1 MPNYAILNDYDD
13 QFAKFGKLTFFWILL
28 KIIF

>member
-1 MPNYAILNDYDD
+1 MDNYILDDYNE
-13 QFAKFGKLTFFWILL
+13 QFGTLGKLTALWVLL

>member
-1 MPNYAILNDYDD
+1 MTNLAILDNYDD
-13 QFAKFGKLTFFWILL
+13 QFAVFGKLAAFWLLL

>member
-1 MPNYAILNDYDD
+1 MTNNVILNDYDD

>member
-1 MPNYAILNDYDD
+1 MDNYILDDYNDE
-13 QFAKFGKLTFFWILL
+13 FATLGKLTALWLLL

>member
-1 MPNYAILNDYDD
+1 MDNYILDDYNEE
-13 QFAKFGKLTFFWILL
+13 FATLGKLTALWWLL

>member
-1 MPNYAILNDYDD
+1 MNTYALKDYDD
-13 QFAKFGKLTFFWILL
+13 EFATLGKLTALWVLL

>member
-1 MPNYAILNDYDD
+1 MTNNLNLDDYDD
-13 QFAKFGKLTFFWILL
+13 QFASLGKLTFFWILL

>member
-1 MPNYAILNDYDD
+1 MPNYAILDDYDD
-13 QFAKFGKLTFFWILL
+13 QFASLGKLTFFWILL

>member
-1 MPNYAILNDYDD
+1 MDNYILEDYDD
-13 QFAKFGKLTFFWILL
+13 EFATLGKLTALWVLL

>member
-1 MPNYAILNDYDD
+1 MTNLAILGDYDD
-13 QFAKFGKLTFFWILL
+13 QFAVFGKLAAFWLLL

>member
-1 MPNYAILNDYDD
+1 MTNNLNLDDYDD
-13 QFAKFGKLTFFWILL
+13 QFASLSKLTFFWILL

>member
-1 MPNYAILNDYDD
+1 MDNYILDDYNDE
-13 QFAKFGKLTFFWILL
+13 FATLGKLTALWVLL

>member
-1 MPNYAILNDYDD
+1 MDNYILDDYNE
-13 QFAKFGKLTFFWILL
+13 QFTKFGKLCAFWLLL

>member
-1 MPNYAILNDYDD
+1 MDNYILEDYDD
-13 QFAKFGKLTFFWILL
+13 EFATLGKLTALWLLL

>member
-1 MPNYAILNDYDD
+1 MTNLDILDDYND
-13 QFAKFGKLTFFWILL
+13 QFAIFGKLAAFWLLL

>member
-1 MPNYAILNDYDD
+1 MDNYILDDYND
-13 QFAKFGKLTFFWILL
+13 QFATFGKLTALWLLL

>member
-1 MPNYAILNDYDD
+1 MDNYNLDDYNE
-13 QFAKFGKLTFFWILL
+13 QFATLGKLTALWVLL

>member
-1 MPNYAILNDYDD
+1 MTNNLNLDDYDD
-13 QFAKFGKLTFFWILL
+13 QFASLVKLTFFWILL

>member
-1 MPNYAILNDYDD
+1 MNTYALEGYDD
-13 QFAKFGKLTFFWILL
+13 EFAKLGKLTALWLLL

>member
-1 MPNYAILNDYDD
+1 MDNYILDDYNDE
-13 QFAKFGKLTFFWILL
+13 FATLGKLTALWWLL

>member
-1 MPNYAILNDYDD
+1 MTNNFNLDDYDD
-13 QFAKFGKLTFFWILL
+13 QFASLGKLTFFWILL

>member
-1 MPNYAILNDYDD
+1 MDNYILDDYNE
-13 QFAKFGKLTFFWILL
+13 QFATLGKLTALWVLL

>member
-1 MPNYAILNDYDD
+1 MDNYILDDYDD
-13 QFAKFGKLTFFWILL
+13 EFATLGKLTALWWLL

>member
-1 MPNYAILNDYDD
+1 MQNYILDDYNE
-13 QFAKFGKLTFFWILL
+13 QFATVGKLAALWLLL

>member
-1 MPNYAILNDYDD
+1 MDNYILDDYNEE
-13 QFAKFGKLTFFWILL
+13 FAKLGKLTALWVLL

>member
-1 MPNYAILNDYDD
+1 MDNYILDDYNE
-13 QFAKFGKLTFFWILL
+13 QFATLGKLTALWLLL

>member
-1 MPNYAILNDYDD
+1 MDNYILDDYDD
-13 QFAKFGKLTFFWILL
+13 EFATLGKLTALWLLL

>member
-1 MPNYAILNDYDD
+1 MDNYILDDYDD
-13 QFAKFGKLTFFWILL
+13 EFATLGKLTALWVLL

>member
-1 MPNYAILNDYDD
+1 MDNYILDDYND
-13 QFAKFGKLTFFWILL
+13 QFATLGKLTALCLLL

>member
-1 MPNYAILNDYDD
+1 MNTYALKDYDD
-13 QFAKFGKLTFFWILL
+13 EFATLGKLTALWWLL

>member
-1 MPNYAILNDYDD
+1 MNTYALEDYNDE
-13 QFAKFGKLTFFWILL
+13 FAKLGKLTALWLLL

>member
-1 MPNYAILNDYDD
+1 MDNYILDDYNEE
-13 QFAKFGKLTFFWILL
+13 FATLGKLTALWVLL

>member
-1 MPNYAILNDYDD
+1 MDNNMQVMPEIDYATI
-13 QFAKFGKLTFFWILL
+13 GKLTALWILL

>member
-1 MPNYAILNDYDD
+1 MTNNFVLDDYDD
-13 QFAKFGKLTFFWILL
+13 QFATLGKLTFFWILL

>member
-1 MPNYAILNDYDD
+1 MDNYNLDDYNE
-13 QFAKFGKLTFFWILL
+13 QFATLGKLTALWWLL

>member
-1 MPNYAILNDYDD
+1 MNTYALKDYDD
-13 QFAKFGKLTFFWILL
+13 EFAKLGKLTALWLLL

>member
-1 MPNYAILNDYDD
+1 MNTYALDDYNE
-13 QFAKFGKLTFFWILL
+13 QFATLGKLTALWVLL

>member
-1 MPNYAILNDYDD
+1 MTNNLILNDYDD
-13 QFAKFGKLTFFWILL
+13 QFASLGKLTFFWILL

>member
-1 MPNYAILNDYDD
+1 MTNNLNLGDYDD
-13 QFAKFGKLTFFWILL
+13 QFASLGKLTFFWILL